1 MEDVIIVGGGAAG
14 LTAASY
20 LGRFRRP
27 CLVLD
32 AGESRARWIP
42 ESHNMPG
49 FPQGVAGAVLLEKFR
64 AQALQYG
71 ARIEPTPVLDILDIP
86 GSFWI
91 RTERS
96 VFLSR
101 YVVLATGV
109 KDQLPDIAGIADAVD
124 RGILRICPVCDGYE
138 AIGKRIAVIGDGAR
152 AEREADFLRTFS
164 DRVTYVHVGATP
176 DLERKQFLAA
186 SNIECIEVALSSLVF
201 GQDALYVRTESGE
214 ERAFDTCYASF
225 GCLIRNNLAL
235 KLGARCDDSGA
246 LIVDAHQQTSVD
258 GLYAA
263 GDMVRGLNQ
272 LIVAAAEAAVAAT
285 ALHNRLRGRA

>member
-32 AGESRARWIP
+32 GGDSRARWIP

-49 FPQGVAGAVLLEKFR
+49 FPQGVAGEDLLEKFR
-64 AQALQYG
+64 AQALKYG
-71 ARIEPTPVLDILDIP
+71 ARIEPTPVREISLIP
-86 GSFWI
+86 GGFSI
-91 RTERS
+91 GTERS
-96 VFLSR
+96 VVLSR
-101 YVVLATGV
+101 YVLLATGI
-109 KDQLPDIAGIADAVD
+109 KDRLPDMPGVAEAVH
-124 RGILRICPVCDGYE
+124 RGLLRICPVCDGYE
-138 AIGKRIAVIGDGAR
+138 AIGKRIAVIGDGTQ
-152 AEREADFLRTFS
+152 AEREADFMRTFS
-164 DRVTYVHVGATP
+164 DRVTYIHVGATR
-176 DLERKQFLAA
+176 DLERRQALEAA
-186 SNIECIEVALSSLVF
+186 NIDWIDAPLSSLQF
-201 GQDALYVRTESGE
+201 AGDALSIRNDSGE
-214 ERAFDTCYASF
+214 ERSFDTCYASF
-225 GCLIRNNLAL
+225 GCTTRNELAL
-235 KLGARCDDSGA
+235 KLGASCDEHGA

-285 ALHNRLRGRA
+285 ALHNRVRGHA